1 MINFVVVI
9 WSSDACLRAVSETAS
24 AWMDSGP
31 SDSRGNYF
39 WQMNRDKNW
48 TEERQ
53 IFEIS
58 HDACFPYMKLKQQRA
73 NLAT

>member
-1 MINFVVVI
+1 
-9 WSSDACLRAVSETAS
+9 
-24 AWMDSGP
+24 MDSGP